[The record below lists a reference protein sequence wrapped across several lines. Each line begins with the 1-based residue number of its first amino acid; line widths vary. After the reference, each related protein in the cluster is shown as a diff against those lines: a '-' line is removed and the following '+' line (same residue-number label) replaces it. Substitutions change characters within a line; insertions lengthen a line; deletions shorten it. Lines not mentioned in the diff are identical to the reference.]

1 MATLEGKNILFISP
15 EFFGIDK
22 VIMRILREKGASVEW
37 MNERSVTGSFA
48 RAMNSVNPAIFHKQ
62 SNRYYKRKIAQYSQM
77 FDIIFVIK
85 GDMITKETI
94 SLFREKY
101 PNAQIVLYLYDPVV
115 YIKGIT
121 KTMHLYDRVISFEPK
136 DCKEYGF
143 EFRPLFCD
151 IASEDREID
160 EAESEMFDV
169 CFYGTMYGDRF
180 DIVHQIKQLSD
191 KQGFRFYSFCF
202 LRGKFMAVYYW
213 LRNKAFRKMGLKS
226 VSYTPKTTKEI
237 ATIIRNSK
245 IIMDANDVL
254 QEGLTLR
261 TIETMV
267 SGKRM
272 ITTNKAIL
280 DYDFYNPNN
289 ICVVDRKNIV
299 IPQEFLDGAYEKVPA
314 EILERYTAEG
324 WVNDVFLR

>member
-1 MATLEGKNILFISP
+1 
-15 EFFGIDK
+15 
-22 VIMRILREKGASVEW
+22 
-37 MNERSVTGSFA
+37 
-48 RAMNSVNPAIFHKQ
+48 
-62 SNRYYKRKIAQYSQM
+62 
-77 FDIIFVIK
+77 
-85 GDMITKETI
+85 
-94 SLFREKY
+94 
-101 PNAQIVLYLYDPVV
+101 
-115 YIKGIT
+115 
-121 KTMHLYDRVISFEPK
+121 
-136 DCKEYGF
+136 
-143 EFRPLFCD
+143 
-151 IASEDREID
+151 
-160 EAESEMFDV
+160 
-169 CFYGTMYGDRF
+169 
-180 DIVHQIKQLSD
+180 
-191 KQGFRFYSFCF
+191 
-202 LRGKFMAVYYW
+202 MAVYYW